1 MGNEYILTENGE
13 LYHWGIRGMKWGVRR
28 FQRKDGSL
36 TKAGQKRYAD
46 ESKKLKAK
54 EKTIKAQEK
63 TKAKIDKLNAK
74 KAELEAREEAL
85 KHPSKPKATPED
97 GKSATKKSFKNMT
110 DDELRDHINRMNL
123 EKQYLDSQRS
133 LAAATPEKVS
143 LGKKFLQSA
152 LNDAIIPAAK
162 NAGKAWAEEFMKE
175 KLGLNKTDPLKKLE
189 NEVKKAE
196 NEFKK
201 LDWQKKTEKLQN
213 KDDTDDGDTSYE
225 ERNKKETYRKS
236 RADYDSGLED
246 LQRYRKQLEAIYGN
260 NAQDKIEK
268 KLKERAREYDIDYD
282 EVDN

>member
-1 MGNEYILTENGE
+1 MGNEYILTEDGE

-36 TKAGQKRYAD
+36 TKAGAKRYA
-46 ESKKLKAK
+46 EENKKLKEK
-54 EKTIKAQEK
+54 EKAIKSQER

-85 KHPSKPKATPED
+85 KHPSKPKAASD
-97 GKSATKKSFKNMT
+97 DDNKSAAKKSFKNMS
-110 DDELRDHINRMNL
+110 DDELREHINRMNL
-123 EKQYLDSQRS
+123 EKQYLDSQKN
-133 LAAATPEKVS
+133 LAAATPQKVS
-143 LGKKFLQSA
+143 KGKKFIDGLI
-152 LNDAIIPAAK
+152 NDVVAPAAK
-162 NAGKAWAEEFMKE
+162 NAGRAWLEDTLKD
-175 KLGLNKTDPLKKLE
+175 KLGLNKVDPLKKLE

-201 LDWQKKTEKLQN
+201 LDWQKKTEKLKN
-213 KDDTDDGDTSYE
+213 KDDTDDSDSTYE

-246 LQRYRKQLEAIYGN
+246 LQRYRKQLESIYGN

-268 KLKERAREYDIDYD
+268 KLKERAREYDIDYGD
-282 EVDN
+282 D